1 MRDLT
6 AGSISRHLIGMAAFI
21 GIGLVV
27 QTLYFLVDLYFVAR
41 LGKTALAGVSS
52 AGSTTFLVM
61 AASQLIAVGALSLIS
76 QAIGRREAADAQSVF
91 EQSLSLSLVLG
102 LATLVIGYTIGFA
115 GVRALGAD
123 AATSALAAQYLA
135 AYLPA
140 LALMFPVAAIGSALR
155 ASGVTGP
162 PMLIQSL
169 TVVLN
174 ALLAPVL
181 VTGWLT
187 GYPLGVVGA
196 GLASSIATL
205 AGVAAFVLLFDRMQ
219 QTLRLDFRRLAPRL
233 AIWRRI
239 ANVGLPAAG
248 EFAMIFVMTAVVY
261 WIIRDYGPQVQ
272 AGYGIASRIMQSIF
286 LPPMAIAFAAA
297 AIAGQ
302 NYGAKLPDRVRAT
315 FRQCAAIGSVVMLA
329 LTLLCQTS
337 PQALVLPFT
346 HDPSVVAVAADYL
359 RISSLNFVAIG
370 LVFAC
375 SGMFQAFGDTRPALI
390 SSAGRLL
397 TFVLPALYL
406 STRGDVPVE
415 TYWYLSAASVT
426 GQAIVSLWLLR
437 GHMRRKLGIRAISPL
452 PMTV

>member
-6 AGSISRHLIGMAAFI
+6 TGPISKHLIGMAAFI
-21 GIGLVV
+21 GVGLVV
-27 QTLYFLVDLYFVAR
+27 QTLYFLVDLYFVAQ
-41 LGKTALAGVSS
+41 LGKAAIAGVSS

-61 AASQLIAVGALSLIS
+61 AASQMVAVGALSLIS
-76 QAIGRREAADAQSVF
+76 QAIGRRDAADAQGVF
-91 EQSLSLSLVLG
+91 EQSLSLSVVLG
-102 LATLVIGYTIGFA
+102 LATLVIGYTVGLV

-155 ASGVTGP
+155 ASGVAGP

-169 TVVLN
+169 TVAFN

-181 VTGWLT
+181 VTGWLI
-187 GYPLGVVGA
+187 GYPLGVFGA

-205 AGVAAFVLLFDRMQ
+205 AGSIAFVLLFGRMQ
-219 QTLRLDFRRLAPRL
+219 PHLRLDVRRLAPRL
-233 AIWRRI
+233 TIWRRI
-239 ANVGLPAAG
+239 ADVGLPAAG
-248 EFAMIFVMTAVVY
+248 EFVMIFVMTAVVY
-261 WIIRDYGPQVQ
+261 WIIRGYGPQVQ
-272 AGYGIASRIMQSIF
+272 AGYGIASRILQSIF

-297 AIAGQ
+297 AMAGQ
-302 NYGAKLPDRVRAT
+302 NYGAKLPDRVRST
-315 FRQCAAIGSVVMLA
+315 FYQCAGIGSIVMLV
-329 LTLLCQTS
+329 LTLLCQTN
-337 PQALVLPFT
+337 PQALILPFT

-397 TFVLPALYL
+397 TFVLPALYM
-406 STRGDVPVE
+406 STRGDVALE
-415 TYWYLSAASVT
+415 AYWYLSAVAVT
-426 GQAIVSLWLLR
+426 GQAIVSIWLLR
-437 GHMRRKLGIRAISPL
+437 GHMRDKLGNGPVPL
-452 PMTV
+452 VATAV